1 TMIGCCTSRRQQD
14 QPLARAATPLLQ
26 FSPGVV
32 THDAHMIEII
42 HAGAAEVP
50 VGYRKAGGL
59 DDVGGHVEACAETEN
74 RPGVLRNIGLEKRYL
89 HRVPAVPVS
98 YEFSE

>member
-1 TMIGCCTSRRQQD
+1 
-14 QPLARAATPLLQ
+14 
-26 FSPGVV
+26 
-32 THDAHMIEII
+32 MIEII